1 VDNKVRRGGLVGPV
15 ILIGLGIVFL
25 LNNLGVLSWSV
36 WEVLLRMWPVLLI
49 ALGLDLLIG
58 RRSIWGSLLAL
69 VLILAVLAGGLWLSG
84 VHLGTGE
91 SGTGEVVSQPLEG
104 ATQARVV
111 ISQGSGI
118 QRISALS
125 ETANLVEGKIRLANG
140 ESVTRHFAVEG
151 GVASFALKSHGPG
164 TVGPYLGGT
173 GPIWD
178 LGLNPEVPLQ
188 LSLSLGAGEYDIDLR
203 DLRVR
208 ELDASLGAGQTTIIL
223 PQEGGF
229 RGKVSGAVG
238 QTVIVIP
245 EGLAAQITMS
255 AALVHRDVPGSFR
268 RDGDV
273 YTSPGYEMA
282 EKRVELEVSQAI
294 GQVSVRL
301 GD

>member
-1 VDNKVRRGGLVGPV
+1 VDSKVRRGGLVGPV

-84 VHLGTGE
+84 VHLGTG
-91 SGTGEVVSQPLEG
+91 SWTGEVISQPLEG

-111 ISQGSGI
+111 INQGSGV
-118 QRISALS
+118 QRIGALS
-125 ETANLVEGKIRLANG
+125 ETANLVEGKIRLAEG

-151 GVASFALKSHGPG
+151 GTASFELRTQGAVW
-164 TVGPYLGGT
+164 VGPYLGEA
-173 GPIWD
+173 GPTWD

-188 LSLSLGAGEYDIDLR
+188 LSLSLGAGEYEIDLR

-238 QTVIVIP
+238 QTVIVVP
-245 EGLAAQITMS
+245 EGLAARITMS

-294 GQVSVRL
+294 GQISVRL